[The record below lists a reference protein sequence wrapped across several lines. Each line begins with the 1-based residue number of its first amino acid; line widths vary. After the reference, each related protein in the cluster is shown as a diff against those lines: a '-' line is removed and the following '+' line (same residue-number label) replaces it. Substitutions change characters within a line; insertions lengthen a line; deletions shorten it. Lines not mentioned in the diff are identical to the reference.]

1 MKKIQYEVHLSGQVG
16 RVLDIRDDKVTVAF
30 YDTSDELYI
39 RVYDLSF
46 IKKHMKERKDG
57 KRKRET
63 ISIVISHADV
73 FRRVF
78 QLEGHSL
85 RAKVRESAIRSG
97 CDLSEIEMALDEVLG
112 KEPNEMIS

>member
-1 MKKIQYEVHLSGQVG
+1 MKKIQYEVHLNGQVG
-16 RVLDIRDDKVTVAF
+16 RVLDIGNDKVTVAF
-30 YDTSDELYI
+30 YDTSDELYL

-46 IKKHMKERKDG
+46 IKKHMKEREDG

-63 ISIVISHADV
+63 ISIIISHTDV

-78 QLEGHSL
+78 RLEGQSL

-112 KEPNEMIS
+112 KATNEIIS